1 MRIWWY
7 RGFRGVRD
15 VVNDLKYPHAASG
28 MNSAPIVVPP
38 ASPVNGTPK
47 HNDDRHRSF
56 MCYKKDVSGQGFECA
71 YEALRFAEQVSGLSR
86 ACGKV
91 ASSSSRG
98 LRESI
103 TLRTADEN
111 SSGVRNAYYSSLA
124 ATGLPLSSF
133 RMEEAKFTDDR
144 WSGGGAEAKLLASS
158 RRGGGSR

>member
-1 MRIWWY
+1 MSSMI
-7 RGFRGVRD
+7 F
-15 VVNDLKYPHAASG
+15 KYPHAASG

-103 TLRTADEN
+103 TFAD
-111 SSGVRNAYYSSLA
+111 
-124 ATGLPLSSF
+124 
-133 RMEEAKFTDDR
+133 
-144 WSGGGAEAKLLASS
+144 
-158 RRGGGSR
+158 RRRELQWGSRCLL

>member
-1 MRIWWY
+1 
-7 RGFRGVRD
+7 
-15 VVNDLKYPHAASG
+15 
-28 MNSAPIVVPP
+28 
-38 ASPVNGTPK
+38 
-47 HNDDRHRSF
+47 
-56 MCYKKDVSGQGFECA
+56 MCYKKDGSGQGFECA

-86 ACGKV
+86 VCGKV
-91 ASSSSRG
+91 ASSSSGG

-111 SSGVRNAYYSSLA
+111 SSGVRNAYYNSLA

-133 RMEEAKFTDDR
+133 RMKAKFTDDR

>member
-1 MRIWWY
+1 MSSMI
-7 RGFRGVRD
+7 F
-15 VVNDLKYPHAASG
+15 KYPHAASG
-28 MNSAPIVVPP
+28 MNSAQSSCHRRPQSMVPP
-38 ASPVNGTPK
+38 Q

-56 MCYKKDVSGQGFECA
+56 MCYKKDGSRQGFECA

-91 ASSSSRG
+91 ASSSSGG

-111 SSGVRNAYYSSLA
+111 SSGVRDAYYSSLA

-133 RMEEAKFTDDR
+133 RMEAAKFTDDR